1 MVVYFS
7 RKQKANTLFIKK
19 DLSMGKTMDIVELFN
34 KGDNRSN
41 NATITLLDNMS
52 TAQQKAVLD
61 MVNAK
66 NKKAFDVLRK
76 RGCIK

>member
-1 MVVYFS
+1 
-7 RKQKANTLFIKK
+7 
-19 DLSMGKTMDIVELFN
+19 MGKTMDIVELFN

-66 NKKAFDVLRK
+66 NKKAFDLLRK
-76 RGCIK
+76 KGYIK

>member
-1 MVVYFS
+1 
-7 RKQKANTLFIKK
+7 
-19 DLSMGKTMDIVELFN
+19 MGKTMDIVELFN